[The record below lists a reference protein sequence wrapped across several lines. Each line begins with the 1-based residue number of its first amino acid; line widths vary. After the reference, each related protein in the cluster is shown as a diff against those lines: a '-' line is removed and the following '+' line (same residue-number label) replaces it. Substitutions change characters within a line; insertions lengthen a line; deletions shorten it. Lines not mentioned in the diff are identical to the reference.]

1 MRLYLFNFIKKRLKK
16 PCNQCFNPETAA
28 GNQLKNKNYEKNF
41 TNVSC

>member
-1 MRLYLFNFIKKRLKK
+1 MNYAVFIIGFYIKK